1 MPGREITLAH
11 VIANPTEDL
20 YLKLGLIDASGA
32 IGIFT
37 ITPSEAA
44 MIAADVATKS
54 ANVSIGFVDRFNGSL
69 VITGDVAA
77 VQSALTEVMNTLC
90 GMMGFAS
97 APIIIL
103 IGRSTAGKTTLCQR
117 INHEELQYHKTQ
129 TVQIV
134 NQSMIDTPGEYLE
147 RRYFRGALMVTAA
160 DADTIVLVQDATEKG
175 SMFPPAYSSMF
186 AKPCVGVVTKSD
198 LASEHEISNARQYLK
213 AAGAGE
219 IFVVSS
225 VTGEGVEALVRHLD
239 FL

>member
-1 MPGREITLAH
+1 MER
-11 VIANPTEDL
+11 
-20 YLKLGLIDASGA
+20 K
-32 IGIFT
+32 
-37 ITPSEAA
+37 
-44 MIAADVATKS
+44 
-54 ANVSIGFVDRFNGSL
+54 RR
-69 VITGDVAA
+69 
-77 VQSALTEVMNTLC
+77 
-90 GMMGFAS
+90 
-97 APIIIL
+97 IIL

-134 NQSMIDTPGEYLE
+134 NQSMIDTPGE
-147 RRYFRGALMVTAA
+147 ALMVTAA

>member
-1 MPGREITLAH
+1 MER
-11 VIANPTEDL
+11 
-20 YLKLGLIDASGA
+20 K
-32 IGIFT
+32 
-37 ITPSEAA
+37 
-44 MIAADVATKS
+44 
-54 ANVSIGFVDRFNGSL
+54 RR
-69 VITGDVAA
+69 
-77 VQSALTEVMNTLC
+77 
-90 GMMGFAS
+90 
-97 APIIIL
+97 IIL

-147 RRYFRGALMVTAA
+147 RRYFRG

>member
-1 MPGREITLAH
+1 MER
-11 VIANPTEDL
+11 
-20 YLKLGLIDASGA
+20 K
-32 IGIFT
+32 
-37 ITPSEAA
+37 
-44 MIAADVATKS
+44 
-54 ANVSIGFVDRFNGSL
+54 RR
-69 VITGDVAA
+69 
-77 VQSALTEVMNTLC
+77 
-90 GMMGFAS
+90 
-97 APIIIL
+97 IIL

-134 NQSMIDTPGEYLE
+134 NQSMIDTPGEYL
-147 RRYFRGALMVTAA
+147 RGALMVTAA

>member
-1 MPGREITLAH
+1 MER
-11 VIANPTEDL
+11 
-20 YLKLGLIDASGA
+20 K
-32 IGIFT
+32 
-37 ITPSEAA
+37 
-44 MIAADVATKS
+44 
-54 ANVSIGFVDRFNGSL
+54 RR
-69 VITGDVAA
+69 
-77 VQSALTEVMNTLC
+77 
-90 GMMGFAS
+90 
-97 APIIIL
+97 IIL

-175 SMFPPAYSSMF
+175 SM
-186 AKPCVGVVTKSD
+186 TKSD